1 MGCVRFEWEAEL
13 SKDDKVVTLP
23 YRSIELLLGM
33 RKLCPC
39 LDMWALG
46 CTVAELSVG
55 QRVFQS
61 TVMTSEVEPR
71 FFGLTGRRCRKAWSM
86 ILKID
91 YSVTD
96 GLVNSHFELPIF
108 QPTRF

>member
-1 MGCVRFEWEAEL
+1 MKIIHTDLKPANLLWFPEHGLCKVADVGCVRFEWEAEL
-13 SKDDKVVTLP
+13 GEDDKVVTLP

-39 LDMWALG
+39 IDMWALG

-61 TVMTSEVEPR
+61 TVMTSEVESR
-71 FFGLTGRRCRKAWSM
+71 FFWSDRETM
-86 ILKID
+86 
-91 YSVTD
+91 
-96 GLVNSHFELPIF
+96 
-108 QPTRF
+108 